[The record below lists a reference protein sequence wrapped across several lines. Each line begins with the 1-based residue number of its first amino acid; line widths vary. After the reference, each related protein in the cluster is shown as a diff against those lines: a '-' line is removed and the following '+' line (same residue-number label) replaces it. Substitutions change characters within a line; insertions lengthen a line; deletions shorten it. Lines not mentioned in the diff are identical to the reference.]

1 MVVVTEEEKTKS
13 LFSDKELLGFLWGYV
28 RNQSKMFYVVI
39 ATLILNTVLSI
50 LSPLFFTY
58 VVDIVEQ
65 GLTSDVVSKNVKIAI
80 LAYVFLNLAS
90 WFMRAI
96 QFVYITKLNT
106 RVIKQLRIDA
116 FKSII
121 DNKVQFFD
129 LNESGDITSR
139 VVNDTKELYDASRDI
154 AWVITNIF
162 RLILT
167 VSVLFYFSVYLTLAS
182 ILFAPIIIGI
192 SILLGKYE
200 RKTSAS
206 WRKKFGEVNQRFSET
221 MAKLQISKAFNRE
234 EENLSRFKEL
244 NEATYKASIKR
255 ALAIFIFWPMTDLLK
270 HLLLIIVLVVGM
282 WEIERGMPISTL
294 ILFLILQGYFYW
306 PLIGIADNFHKFQGA
321 FASLERVINFS
332 KDDTL
337 KEYHNSS
344 SGSSEIGD
352 GINGSIRFDDVTF
365 GYDPENTVLRNISF
379 SIKPGQRI
387 ALVGHTGAGKSTIAS
402 LMTRFYDPQDGTIL
416 IDEKPIKDY
425 NLSFLRS
432 KISLVS
438 QRVLLFQGTI
448 RENLLISK
456 HDATDEELWS
466 SLDAVQATDFI
477 DQLPEGLDTKVEEGG
492 KNLSVGQRQMISFA
506 RSLLAN
512 PTILILDEA
521 TSSVDLFTESK
532 IQTAIDVLLSER
544 TSISIAHRLTTIMRS
559 DLIIVL
565 EDGEILESGSH
576 QELVK
581 GSGHYAEMYKLY
593 FETQSAKYLENIKE
607 N

>member
-1 MVVVTEEEKTKS
+1 MTVTAEKEKIES
-13 LFSDKELLGFLWGYV
+13 LYTDKELLVFLWSYV
-28 RNQSKMFYVVI
+28 KAHTKIFNVVI
-39 ATLILNTVLSI
+39 VTLILNTLLSI
-50 LSPLFFTY
+50 SSPLFFRY
-58 VVDIVEQ
+58 VVDVVEQ
-65 GLTSDVVSKNVKIAI
+65 GLTSNTVAKNVKIAI
-80 LAYVFLNLAS
+80 FAYIAFNLIS
-90 WFMRAI
+90 WLLRSI

-106 RVIKQLRIDA
+106 RVVKELRIDA
-116 FKSII
+116 FQSII

-129 LNESGDITSR
+129 QNESGDITSR

-154 AWVITNIF
+154 AWVINNIL
-162 RLILT
+162 RLIVT

-182 ILFAPIIIGI
+182 LLFAPIVIGI

-200 RKTSAS
+200 RRTSAL
-206 WRKKFGEVNQRFSET
+206 WRKKFGEVNQRFAET
-221 MAKLQISKAFNRE
+221 MSKIQISKAFNRE
-234 EENLSRFKEL
+234 EENLNRFKKL
-244 NEATYKASIKR
+244 NEATFKASIKR

-270 HLLLIIVLVVGM
+270 HLLLIIVLVVGI

-294 ILFLILQGYFYW
+294 ILFLVLQGYFYW

-337 KEYHNSS
+337 KEQQNGS
-344 SGSSEIGD
+344 SGFSDEIS
-352 GINGSIRFDDVTF
+352 GSIRFDNVTF
-365 GYDPENTVLRNISF
+365 GYDPEKAVLRNISF
-379 SIKPGQRI
+379 TIKPGQRV

-402 LMTRFYDPQDGTIL
+402 LMTRFYDAQEGEIL

-432 KISLVS
+432 NISLVS
-438 QRVLLFQGTI
+438 QRVSLFQGTI

-456 HDATDEELWS
+456 PDATDEQLWS
-466 SLDAVQATDFI
+466 SLEAVQAMDFI
-477 DQLPEGLDTKVEEGG
+477 AQLPNGLDTYVEEGG

-512 PTILILDEA
+512 PKILILDEA

-559 DLIIVL
+559 DLIVVL
-565 EDGEILESGSH
+565 SDGEIIEMGNH

-593 FETQSAKYLENIKE
+593 FETQSAKYLENIKG

>member
-1 MVVVTEEEKTKS
+1 MTVAADKEETKS
-13 LFSDKELLGFLWGYV
+13 LFTDKELLGFLWSYV
-28 RNQSKMFYVVI
+28 KNQSKLFYVVI
-39 ATLILNTVLSI
+39 ITLLFNTILAISA
-50 LSPLFFTY
+50 PLFFRY
-58 VVDIVEQ
+58 VVDVVDQ
-65 GLTSDVVSKNVKIAI
+65 GLSSDAVAKNVKLAIFAYIA
-80 LAYVFLNLAS
+80 FNLLS
-90 WFMRAI
+90 WVLRSI

-106 RVIKQLRIDA
+106 RVVKELRIDA
-116 FKSII
+116 FQSII

-129 LNESGDITSR
+129 HNESGDITSR

-154 AWVITNIF
+154 AWVITNIL
-162 RLILT
+162 RLIVT

-182 ILFAPIIIGI
+182 LLFAPIVIGI
-192 SILLGKYE
+192 SVLLGKYE
-200 RKTSAS
+200 RRTSAS

-221 MAKLQISKAFNRE
+221 MAKIQISKAFNRE
-234 EENLSRFKEL
+234 EENLNRFEEL
-244 NEATYKASIKR
+244 NEATYRASIKR

-306 PLIGIADNFHKFQGA
+306 PLVGIADNFHKFQGA

-337 KEYHNSS
+337 KETNNGS
-344 SGSSEIGD
+344 SGSSDDISGR
-352 GINGSIRFDDVTF
+352 ISFDNVTF
-365 GYDPENTVLRNISF
+365 GYDPEKTVLRNISF
-379 SIKPGQRI
+379 NVQPGQRI

-402 LMTRFYDPQDGTIL
+402 LMTRFYDPQEGTIL

-425 NLSFLRS
+425 NLSYLRS

-456 HDATDEELWS
+456 NDASDEELWS

-477 DQLPEGLDTKVEEGG
+477 AQLPKGLDTYVEEGG

-506 RSLLAN
+506 RSLLAD
-512 PTILILDEA
+512 PKILILDEA
-521 TSSVDLFTESK
+521 TSSVDLYTETK
-532 IQTAIDVLLSER
+532 IQTAIDVLLKER

-559 DLIIVL
+559 DLIVVL
-565 EDGEILESGSH
+565 KDGEIIDMGTH
-576 QELVK
+576 NELVK
-581 GSGHYAEMYKLY
+581 GSGHYAEMYNLY